1 MKREPQSGGM
11 RPVAFK
17 SRDAAEAYLSKI
29 APSISQVRFADTDAE
44 FSIDYAGGK
53 IGRSGLHRGSHPEV
67 SFSVSEG
74 GEVHML
80 LPMRSAIE
88 FQDRDGTISGL
99 PQRSGLLLPPN
110 AIGRAVTQESFA
122 GISLFA
128 PVADLNEHAKRML
141 DPDKEV
147 RLDLGTPRSADL
159 ADPVIE
165 ALSRNMVT
173 ACHELL
179 SVRQNGL
186 NAIVRAQFDELLIG
200 LLTVAVSDD
209 MRRAL
214 DGTPLEPSVDV
225 VRKAQEYIRAH
236 LDQPFRMA
244 ELAESLGVG
253 LRSLQLGF
261 RRAVGCSPRDFLMR
275 CRLERA
281 RELLLAVGADAKV
294 ATIAMDCGFSDLAHF
309 SRSYREAFGELP
321 SVTLR
326 RRRRPAGASP

>member
-1 MKREPQSGGM
+1 MKRDPQIDGM

-17 SRDAAEAYLSKI
+17 TRDAAEAYLSKV
-29 APSISQVRFADTDAE
+29 APSISKVRFSEATSN
-44 FSIDYAGGK
+44 FPLDYAGGR
-53 IGRSGLHRGSHPEV
+53 IGRCGLHRGTHSEV
-67 SFSVSEG
+67 SFSVSEA

-80 LPMRSAIE
+80 LPMKSAIE
-88 FQDRDGTISGL
+88 FQERGGSIGGQ
-99 PQRSGLLLPPN
+99 PQRSGLLLPPS
-110 AIGRAVTQESFA
+110 ASGRAVTLDSFA

-128 PVADLNEHAKRML
+128 PIDALNDHAKRLL
-141 DPDKEV
+141 DPDKELQ
-147 RLDLGTPRSADL
+147 LDYGVARSVDL
-159 ADPVIE
+159 NDPVIE

-179 SVRQNGL
+179 SLRQNGL
-186 NAIVRAQFDELLIG
+186 NAIVSTQFDELLIG

-214 DGTPLEPSVDV
+214 HGPARDTSVDV
-225 VRKAQEYIRAH
+225 VRKAQEYIRAN

-261 RRAVGCSPRDFLMR
+261 RRAVGCSPRDFLVR

-281 RELLLAVGADAKV
+281 RELLLTVEADTKV
-294 ATIAMDCGFSDLAHF
+294 ASIALDCGFSDLAHF
-309 SRSYREAFGELP
+309 SRTYREAFGELP
-321 SVTLR
+321 SITLR
-326 RRRRPAGASP
+326 RRKG